1 MVARCLEG
9 QSVGGIRLAA
19 VAIPASVGQRARW
32 VLDAVGASHV
42 RFGEDVPYRPE
53 AWEAVE
59 HGELPDGDELAAGF
73 FHLARVEER
82 GAERD
87 PHGRFLAVSSR
98 LDPLDP
104 PLERLR
110 RELGVE
116 PPRYRGA
123 RFAVAL
129 THDVDVPW
137 RWTRIGVLGAAARLK
152 NHALAGR
159 AGQAAHE
166 ARGLARVPLH
176 KLRRTDPNWRFAE
189 IAAEERAHDARSTFF
204 LLAGHGHRADGAAPG
219 AYDRLRPRLV
229 ETLLAADAEIGL
241 HGSYLAA
248 EDLDRLA
255 RERLL
260 LAQLDGPLIGQ
271 RYHYL
276 RVDPHRNL
284 APLAGIGF
292 RYDTSLGFPDALGFR
307 AGIAHPFR
315 PWDFA
320 SDCPADLVELPLAV
334 MDATLAEERYAGL
347 SAQAAKPRVLALLDW
362 AAERGGAF
370 SILWHPERFDA
381 PSARGWDRLYFELL
395 EAVRE
400 RGGICLAAGELA
412 GLAAERFGLPRD

>member
-1 MVARCLEG
+1 MVRR
-9 QSVGGIRLAA
+9 VVA
-19 VAIPASVGQRARW
+19 VPGAVPISERDERRARW
-32 VLDAVGASHV
+32 VLEMLGASGV
-42 RFGEDVPYRPE
+42 RLGDDVPYRAE
-53 AWEAVE
+53 AWEAVDR
-59 HGELPDGDELAAGF
+59 GELPEGDALAAGF
-73 FHLARVEER
+73 SHLARVEER
-82 GAERD
+82 GAEVDR
-87 PHGRFLAVSSR
+87 HGRFLAASSC

-110 RELGVE
+110 RELGAE
-116 PPRYRGA
+116 PPSYRGA

-137 RWTRIGVLGAAARLK
+137 RWTRIGVRGAAARLK
-152 NHALAGR
+152 GHALAR
-159 AGQAAHE
+159 RVEPALHE

-176 KLRRTDPNWRFAE
+176 KLRGTDPNWRFAE
-189 IAAEERAHDARSTFF
+189 IAAEENAHDARSTFF
-204 LLAGHGHRADGAAPG
+204 LMAGHGHRADGAAPE
-219 AYDRLRPRLV
+219 AYDRLRQQLV
-229 ETLLAADAEIGL
+229 ETLLETGSEVGL

-260 LAQLDGPLIGQ
+260 LAQLDGPLIGH

-292 RYDTSLGFPDALGFR
+292 RYDTTLGFPDALGFR

-320 SDCPADLVELPLAV
+320 RDRPADLVEVPLAV

-347 SAQAAKPRVLALLDW
+347 SAANAKSRVVSLLDW
-362 AAERGGAF
+362 AAEHGGAF
-370 SILWHPERFDA
+370 SILWHPERFDG
-381 PSARGWDRLYFELL
+381 PSARGWDRLYFELI

-400 RGGICLAAGELA
+400 RGGICLSAGELA
-412 GLAAERFGLPRD
+412 GMAAERFGLPRD

>member
-1 MVARCLEG
+1 MVRR
-9 QSVGGIRLAA
+9 VVA
-19 VAIPASVGQRARW
+19 VPGAVPISERDERRARW
-32 VLDAVGASHV
+32 VLDMVGAPGLSL
-42 RFGEDVPYRPE
+42 GGDLPYRPE

-59 HGELPDGDELAAGF
+59 RGELPEGDELAAGF

-87 PHGRFLAVSSR
+87 RHGRFLAASSC
-98 LDPLDP
+98 LDPLNP

-110 RELGVE
+110 RELGVQ
-116 PPRYRGA
+116 PPRYKGA

-152 NHALAGR
+152 NHALARQVGP
-159 AGQAAHE
+159 AVHE

-176 KLRRTDPNWRFAE
+176 KVRRTDPNWRFAE
-189 IAAEERAHDARSTFF
+189 VVAEERALDARSTFF
-204 LLAGHGHRADGAAPG
+204 LMAGHAHRADGAAPE

-229 ETLLAADAEIGL
+229 ETLLEAGSEVGL

-248 EDLDRLA
+248 DDLERLV
-255 RERLL
+255 RERVL

-284 APLAGIGF
+284 APLAGVGF

-320 SDCPADLVELPLAV
+320 RDRPADLVEVPLAV
-334 MDATLAEERYAGL
+334 MDATLAEARYAAL
-347 SAQAAKPRVLALLDW
+347 SAEAAKPRVLALLEW
-362 AAERGGAF
+362 AAEHGGAF
-370 SILWHPERFDA
+370 SILWHPERFDG
-381 PSARGWDRLYFELL
+381 PSARGWDRLYFELI

-400 RGGICLAAGELA
+400 RGGICLSGGELA
-412 GLAAERFGLPRD
+412 GLAAERLGLPRD

>member
-1 MVARCLEG
+1 MVRR
-9 QSVGGIRLAA
+9 VVA
-19 VAIPASVGQRARW
+19 VSGAVPISERDERRARW
-32 VLDAVGASHV
+32 VLDMLGASGV
-42 RFGEDVPYRPE
+42 RLGDDLPYRPE

-59 HGELPDGDELAAGF
+59 RGELPDGDDLAAGF

-82 GAERD
+82 GAEVDR
-87 PHGRFLAVSSR
+87 HGRFLGASSC

-110 RELGVE
+110 RELGAE
-116 PPRYRGA
+116 LPSYRGA

-137 RWTRIGVLGAAARLK
+137 RWTRIGVRGAAARLK
-152 NHALAGR
+152 GHALAR
-159 AGQAAHE
+159 RVELALHE

-176 KLRRTDPNWRFAE
+176 KLRGTDPNWRFAE
-189 IAAEERAHDARSTFF
+189 IAAEENAHDARSTFF
-204 LLAGHGHRADGAAPG
+204 LMAGHGHRADGAAPET
-219 AYDRLRPRLV
+219 YDRLRQQLV
-229 ETLLAADAEIGL
+229 ETLLETGSEVGL

-248 EDLDRLA
+248 EDLGRLA

-260 LAQLDGPLIGQ
+260 LAQLDGPLIGH

-292 RYDTSLGFPDALGFR
+292 RYDTTLGFPDTLGFR

-315 PWDFA
+315 PWDFER
-320 SDCPADLVELPLAV
+320 DCPADLVEVPLAV

-347 SAQAAKPRVLALLDW
+347 SAANAKPRVLSLLDW
-362 AAERGGAF
+362 AAEHGGAF
-370 SILWHPERFDA
+370 SILWHPERFDG
-381 PSARGWDRLYFELL
+381 PSARGWDRLYFELI

-400 RGGICLAAGELA
+400 RGGICLSAGELA
-412 GLAAERFGLPRD
+412 GMAAERFGLPRD